1 VAVENHQLLKERASW
16 AAASEIQLALLP
28 HGRPKIAGYAF
39 WECYRPTLEVGGD
52 LYDYIAVEPSDP
64 GKEGPARWSVTVGDV
79 AGKGMAAA
87 LVVAGLCPEIRHSVR
102 AGAGPAEVL
111 AGVNRRLCDQGVGGR
126 FVTMAIADID
136 AGSHVMTVANAG
148 HMDPLV
154 RRATGAVEA
163 VGRSGAGL
171 PLGVSAEAVYRPVPV
186 ALEPGDLVVL
196 YTDGVNE
203 SLNLDRQPFGE
214 ARIKEVLGAT
224 TGGVAAAGEAILAAV
239 RDHSASRSQFDD
251 ITIVCFQRRPN

>member
-1 VAVENHQLLKERASW
+1 
-16 AAASEIQLALLP
+16 LALLP

-52 LYDYIAVEPSDP
+52 LYDYIAVDPSEHS
-64 GKEGPARWSVTVGDV
+64 KEGLNRWAVTVGDV

-111 AGVNRRLCDQGVGGR
+111 TGVNRRLCDQGVGGR
-126 FVTMAIADID
+126 FVTMVIADID
-136 AGSHVMTVANAG
+136 ARSNIMTVAIAG
-148 HMDPLV
+148 HADPLV
-154 RRATGAVEA
+154 RRASSTIEA

-171 PLGVSAEAVYRPVPV
+171 PLGVSAEAVYRPVAVP
-186 ALEPGDLVVL
+186 LDPGDLVIL

-214 ARIKEVLGAT
+214 ARIKEVLAST
-224 TGGVAAAGEAILAAV
+224 PGGVAAAGEAILAAV
-239 RDHSASRSQFDD
+239 RDFSAGRSQFDD
-251 ITIVCFQRRPN
+251 ITIVGFQRRPN